1 MCPAVLLR
9 KGEMD
14 IPTCLE
20 NGARRDTPETGYPG
34 ENWGPAKRGRGRR
47 PPQILLYFLSL
58 KCCECMAY
66 SKCISRPKISTNVA
80 STPHL
85 CSPCLL
91 ELSVHLGI
99 RTKESRSCHSLP
111 RVRGGGTRS
120 SLKKI
125 TIGECSIPK
134 SRLLGFRVESE
145 WSSGLPGG
153 GRLEPI

>member
-58 KCCECMAY
+58 KCCECMAFRRRL
-66 SKCISRPKISTNVA
+66 KTTDTIKIIV
-80 STPHL
+80 
-85 CSPCLL
+85 
-91 ELSVHLGI
+91 V
-99 RTKESRSCHSLP
+99 
-111 RVRGGGTRS
+111 VRGGAGGERS
-120 SLKKI
+120 RQSVEDLQGGANALYGI
-125 TIGECSIPK
+125 IVMDLCPTFVQ
-134 SRLLGFRVESE
+134 SR
-145 WSSGLPGG
+145 GLWV
-153 GRLEPI
+153 IAMSV